1 MKKLFVA
8 VSVFLCCLASPSARA
23 VTVAPGSPLIL
34 SFSNLAFAGK
44 IANCCQAGALVHL
57 VGDLLDSRDNIR
69 MDLFDGSTNNFFNF
83 FEQDFNKD
91 TVFPLPT
98 DQFGGGIAGGP
109 LPTWQDLQ
117 GSVVLTAL
125 SGSINVDSITAF
137 TFRGRAQIND
147 LFSQTFDFPSVPL
160 PAALPLFATGLGAL
174 GLIGW
179 RRKRKAALP

>member
-23 VTVAPGSPLIL
+23 VAVAPGSPLIL

-44 IANCCQAGALVHL
+44 IDNCCQAGASVHL
-57 VGDLLDSRDNIR
+57 VGDLLDSGDNIR
-69 MDLFDGSTNNFFNF
+69 MELFDDSTDIFFA
-83 FEQDFNKD
+83 QDFNKD
-91 TVFPLPT
+91 TVFTPLPT
-98 DQFGGGIAGGP
+98 DQFGGGIAAGP
-109 LPTWQDLQ
+109 LPAWQDLQ

-137 TFRGRAQIND
+137 TIRGRDQIND

-174 GLIGW
+174 GLLGW